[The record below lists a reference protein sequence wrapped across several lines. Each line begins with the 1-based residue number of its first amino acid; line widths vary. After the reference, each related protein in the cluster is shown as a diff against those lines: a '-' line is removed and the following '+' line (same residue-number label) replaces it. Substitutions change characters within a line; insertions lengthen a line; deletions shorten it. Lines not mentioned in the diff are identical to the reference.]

1 MRRALVLVVLAA
13 ALAAG
18 CGGGDDSGDSSAL
31 PGGAGSR
38 GAQLV
43 SANGCLNCHRI
54 GSQGAGGP
62 GPDLTKIGGSLSREQ
77 IASVLVDPTPP
88 MPSFEDLPEADR
100 DAIAEY
106 LSGLR

>member
-1 MRRALVLVVLAA
+1 MRRALVLIPLVT
-13 ALAAG
+13 ALTAG
-18 CGGGDDSGDSSAL
+18 CGGGDDSADSSAL

-43 SANGCLNCHRI
+43 SDNGCLGCHRI
-54 GSQGAGGP
+54 GSEGSSGP
-62 GPDLTKIGGSLSREQ
+62 GPDLSKIGGTLSREQ

-88 MPSFEDLPEADR
+88 MPSFESLPEADR